1 MLPSYIYYGTS
12 PFRIF
17 RGAQKGNLED
27 IDKILRIDPS
37 ALNDPLISQHFHAAS
52 KAIEKSSF
60 QTMILALQKPPKG
73 INSLQKIKYRI
84 AGLISS
90 IAVMLK
96 YNLFATDIENLFNAV
111 AKDLDKPEFKL
122 VETDDIN
129 NESITKRIQRERK
142 FWQRYLKLDK

>member
-1 MLPSYIYYGTS
+1 MKT
-12 PFRIF
+12 
-17 RGAQKGNLED
+17 QV
-27 IDKILRIDPS
+27 
-37 ALNDPLISQHFHAAS
+37 
-52 KAIEKSSF
+52 
-60 QTMILALQKPPKG
+60 
-73 INSLQKIKYRI
+73 QKIKYRI

-96 YNLFATDIENLFNAV
+96 YNLFATDIENLFDAV

-129 NESITKRIQRERK
+129 NDSTTKRIRRERK